1 MATTTKRT
9 NTKTTT
15 KTNTKTTVKSEPT
28 TVEEVKADISVAAVD
43 VSVMEAAPIVT
54 KEKKVFTDSDYIL
67 CRSVISGGLNIVSQS
82 GNLYEFN
89 DYGSECEINYRD
101 LVTLIRRGSEHI
113 FLPRFVILDDDFLED
128 FPTVKKV
135 YGEMYTMRDLE
146 DILALPTTQME
157 REIVKLPESVKDSM
171 SNLIATQIANG
182 KLDSIAKVRKLS
194 EIFDSDFNLLSDLFV
209 K

>member
-9 NTKTTT
+9 NTKITT
-15 KTNTKTTVKSEPT
+15 KANTKTTVKSEPT

-43 VSVMEAAPIVT
+43 ASVMEAAPIVT

-67 CRSVISGGLNIVSQS
+67 CRSVTSGGLNIVSQS

-101 LVTLIRRGSEHI
+101 LVTLIRRGSEHV

-146 DILALPTTQME
+146 DILALPTAQME

>member
-1 MATTTKRT
+1 MATTTK
-9 NTKTTT
+9 
-15 KTNTKTTVKSEPT
+15 KTNTKTITKTTVKPKT
-28 TVEEVKADISVAAVD
+28 TDVIEEVKIDIPVD
-43 VSVMEAAPIVT
+43 EVNIIEESTVVI
-54 KEKKVFTDSDYIL
+54 KEKKAFTDSDYIL
-67 CRSVISGGLNIVSQS
+67 CRSVTSGGLNIVSQS
-82 GNLYEFN
+82 GNLYEFK
-89 DYGSECEINYRD
+89 DYGSDCEINYRD

-157 REIVKLPESVKDSM
+157 KEIMKLPESVRDSM
-171 SNLIATQIANG
+171 CNLIATQIANG

>member
-113 FLPRFVILDDDFLED
+113 FLPRFVILDDDFFED